1 MRLLKQKGT
10 GMNRRF
16 LAVVSG
22 IALTLVLM
30 FAGMFFDV
38 QKVYADTEDEATTEI
53 LTDGQTFDFSTLT
66 SGAHYVKIT
75 SGGEYTLTGTA
86 SNAMVIIDVP
96 EGQTAKVYLDG
107 VKLTPNSSA
116 PGRENNRAAIQVKDS
131 GGNVELISTKLTTS
145 EFHGQGHMPAIRKD
159 GKKTK
164 LTFDTVDHEHRGT
177 IKAYADNGGY
187 RTCAIGCYSPN
198 VYGLSEVWANTCGN
212 LFFEEGII
220 EAWGSQHTGH
230 VPGKRWQGG
239 AAIGSN
245 GYGSVHG
252 ITINGGYIFAHA
264 GDNTAAAIGTS
275 AAFSDDL
282 YPYPTIGSCARDI
295 TINGGIINTYH
306 ETEFSESGGHITLGG
321 AAIGSGWRS
330 DVERLTINGGTI
342 NVDQTGVRGY
352 VGIGAGSE
360 GSAKGIVINDGEIN
374 IRARFTGIGGGFCG
388 GSTDFSID
396 APVVTEMGEITPLVT
411 DTMWFGDCDV
421 TINGGNIKIDI
432 TEGTGIGGW
441 KPDSPSG
448 QVTVYGGKIEIDATG
463 GKSGSCIGPG
473 YNGRLKRITIHGGE
487 FDLKAKGDGSALG
500 AYIPYDRLGVKTFV
514 NNITITGGTIDTS
527 GGAGMGGIREQKG
540 KTLIPTNIYINGGNV
555 KAELYSKCEP
565 VNDDDVKLRLCRIN
579 LKFRPLEALKE
590 RIPVTSFDCTL
601 EDGSSYEYLLGD
613 VKTLVPESQ
622 LWFWLPEN
630 SEYGE
635 VKLSKPIDKDRTFDT
650 FTGLLEKSDSD
661 QHDFWPPVPLIL
673 HLKKGETSPADGHA
687 KAEYLRTKSTD
698 FVPVNE
704 EGSQGMYV
712 KSGYYVDGDEQ
723 PHIILDK
730 NGNFVYP
737 GDNDCKVYVNPKN
750 QWIFEDNL
758 AAFRGVHLY
767 ADLEVLKYDLSFD
780 SNLPYSASTELTFEE
795 GKSWPAEMKGLEARN
810 PVQLP
815 GDSDF
820 WLPGYSFDGWN
831 TKADGTGKSFSAG
844 AVSGLELRKTTAD
857 PEKVKLYAQWSP
869 RKYKVIFESGGGEGS
884 MDPQELTFDKPA
896 ALKENSFSEEGN
908 VFAGWEKAHV
918 TGSRLY
924 SDKEIVFNL
933 CAAPSRDG
941 VSDVTLRAVWRQT
954 GSAAVIVNRN
964 DSPVTGLTVT
974 ASGGGLSFPLEEDP
988 AKPGSYVSNEV
999 AEGSWQVEISGGE
1012 VPFDTT
1018 GKTLETDQGGI
1029 GTLMLDYA
1037 DVSISPDSA
1046 GIDPFIRLSGG
1057 SHAASLDAVPVG
1069 NKVHIS
1075 SLIIETGRVFDCY
1088 RARKTVPQMD
1098 FHLADQ
1104 DITILGQTD
1113 IFAYARDVYYFLHLD
1128 PNGGNGDALD
1138 MELSY
1143 TQEEVLPQSPFTRE
1157 GWAFKGWN
1165 TKADG
1170 SGTEYGD
1177 GQTVSAITDE
1187 DGAVIW
1193 LFAQWEKNK
1202 PEPVPVKTAVISY
1215 DLNGGTL
1222 DGKKGIITEEHT
1234 VGEVITVMKAPK
1246 RKGYK
1251 FDYWKGSKYHPGDKF
1266 TVAEDHTL
1274 TAVWKKDKGGG
1285 NENGNGGNSPATG
1298 DPGIMPWLVLML
1310 GSLAALS
1317 GFCLKR
1323 RR

>member
-1 MRLLKQKGT
+1 
-10 GMNRRF
+10 MNRRF

-30 FAGMFFDV
+30 FAGVFFDV

-107 VKLTPNSSA
+107 VKLAPNSSA
-116 PGRENNRAAIQVKDS
+116 PGRENNRAAIQVTDS

-145 EFHGQGHMPAIRKD
+145 EFRGQGHMPAIRKD

-590 RIPVTSFDCTL
+590 RISVTSFDCTL

-988 AKPGSYVSNEV
+988 ARPGSYVSNEV

-1012 VPFDTT
+1012 VTFDTT
-1018 GKTLETDQGGI
+1018 GKTLETDQGGT
-1029 GTLMLDYA
+1029 GTLILDYA

-1057 SHAASLDAVPVG
+1057 SHTASLDAVPVG
-1069 NKVHIS
+1069 NNIHIA
-1075 SLIIETGRVFDCY
+1075 SLIVETGRVFDCY

-1098 FHLADQ
+1098 FHQADQ

-1113 IFAYARDVYYFLHLD
+1113 IFAYARDAYYFLHLD
-1128 PNGGNGDALD
+1128 PNGGNGDVLD

-1170 SGTEYGD
+1170 SGTAYGD

-1222 DGKKGIITEEHT
+1222 DGRKGIITEEHA

-1251 FDYWKGSKYHPGDKF
+1251 FSYWKGSKYHPGDKF